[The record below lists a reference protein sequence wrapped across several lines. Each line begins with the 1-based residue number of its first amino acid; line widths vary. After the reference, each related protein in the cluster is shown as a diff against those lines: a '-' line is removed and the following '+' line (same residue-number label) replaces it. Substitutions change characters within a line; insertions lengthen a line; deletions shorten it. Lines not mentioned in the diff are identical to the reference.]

1 MPRSILRKS
10 STINDLDFIQ
20 EKRCERQSEI
30 TKNKELKKA
39 INFEI
44 DEMAAI
50 VKSKKV
56 DFYPL
61 NSTLNDSLASMDY
74 REDSGLNRN
83 NEFIQRD
90 LTDFERISVLVS
102 ILYNTLLLNN
112 LLFIIDKLLHKLLL
126 EIPTNI
132 YRNF

>member
-20 EKRCERQSEI
+20 EKRSERQSEI

-61 NSTLNDSLASMDY
+61 NSTLNDSLAEMDC

-90 LTDFERISVLVS
+90 LTDFERISA
-102 ILYNTLLLNN
+102 NTLLLTHN
-112 LLFIIDKLLHKLLL
+112 LNFLR
-126 EIPTNI
+126 E
-132 YRNF
+132 RNQDMNVKMINKKKS